1 MAQFAICYKRYST
14 SQTLRDANC
23 AIKTSDN
30 LHFRTPYKY
39 FYEIDLAAREMQS
52 AGTLFTVTLIIDTIL
67 VIFALLTM
75 HYGVFKTKHNLYVD
89 EHKDIT
95 ECTLLSMVCILII
108 NVILNGVLAGM
119 SGIRYRTGTDQLP
132 KFKKMDCFRYDD
144 TDFIHQ
150 MVQDSKQLEIIF
162 VLALVTPFIALS
174 PVILWVLLQVIM
186 QDDDGPRR
194 PRVPRKIFL
203 RYLGGA
209 TVLMIL
215 HVIASIYL
223 AYWYM
228 VFQITPYF
236 HMIGKLY

>member
-1 MAQFAICYKRYST
+1 MMLFIQCICSKKLKYNITYQNISTKCDNQCEQMAQFAICYKRYST
-14 SQTLRDANC
+14 SQLREANC

-30 LHFRTPYKY
+30 LDYRTPYKY

-52 AGTLFTVTLIIDTIL
+52 AGTLFTVTLIIDTII
-67 VIFALLTM
+67 VIFTLLTIR
-75 HYGVFKTKHNLYVD
+75 YGVFKTKHTLYVD

-119 SGIRYRTGTDQLP
+119 SGYRYRTGTDQLP

-150 MVQDSKQLEIIF
+150 MVQESKQLEIIMD
-162 VLALVTPFIALS
+162 LAFVTPVIVEIPVCVLWAL
-174 PVILWVLLQVIM
+174 L

-194 PRVPRKIFL
+194 PR
-203 RYLGGA
+203 
-209 TVLMIL
+209 
-215 HVIASIYL
+215 
-223 AYWYM
+223 
-228 VFQITPYF
+228 
-236 HMIGKLY
+236 